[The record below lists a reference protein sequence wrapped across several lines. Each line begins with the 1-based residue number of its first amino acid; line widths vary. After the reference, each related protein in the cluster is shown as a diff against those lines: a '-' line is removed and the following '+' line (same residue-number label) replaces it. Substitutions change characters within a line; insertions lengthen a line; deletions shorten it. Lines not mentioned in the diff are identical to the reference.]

1 MSLAVRRCGARNAD
15 CHLMAQDWRVVSP
28 GGPFVY
34 AGVHTLERR
43 AGLVL
48 QELCLLELASMQTS
62 AAEDETLLQTLL
74 EQPPAPTAAP
84 ARQPG
89 HVSGAQASAAADK
102 AWAASGGTAHAPE
115 GQRLTEAAAEL
126 GMRGREAHECLVT
139 AITFRLSYKRI
150 VLRGLAGMRPEEA
163 EAGVAGLGEGGVA
176 AADVT

>member
-74 EQPPAPTAAP
+74 AQPPAPTAA
-84 ARQPG
+84 AAEQPG
-89 HVSGAQASAAADK
+89 QVLGAQASTVADE
-102 AWAASGGTAHAPE
+102 ARAASDGTAPGA
-115 GQRLTEAAAEL
+115 QRLTEAAPEL
-126 GMRGREAHECLVT
+126 GVRGREAHECLVA

-150 VLRGLAGMRPEEA
+150 VLRGLSGTRPEEA
-163 EAGVAGLGEGGVA
+163 EASRAGPGEGGVA
-176 AADVT
+176 AADAV